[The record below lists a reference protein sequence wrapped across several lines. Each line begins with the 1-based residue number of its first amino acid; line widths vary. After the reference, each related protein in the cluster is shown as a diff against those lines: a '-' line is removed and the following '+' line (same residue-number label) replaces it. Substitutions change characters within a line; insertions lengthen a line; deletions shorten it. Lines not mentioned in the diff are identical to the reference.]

1 MKLASAI
8 LAALVGAS
16 TAPAATPTGLRI
28 YAIGDKSAPVLTG
41 ADIIRSSVTVGT
53 SRGHPAVALKFTKTG
68 GLKFHQLTLS
78 LARLGARTHRVE
90 YFAFAVN
97 GKVYFRPALDYR
109 KTPAGL
115 SSAPLAIQLP
125 TMATARKFAALIRG
139 R

>member
-1 MKLASAI
+1 MKLAFAV
-8 LAALVGAS
+8 LATLVGAS
-16 TAPAATPTGLRI
+16 TAAASPTGLRI

-41 ADIIRSSVTVGT
+41 ADIVRSSVTVGT
-53 SRGHPAVALKFTKTG
+53 SGGHPAVALKFTKAG

-109 KTPAGL
+109 KTPEGL

-125 TMATARKFAALIRG
+125 TMATARRFAALIRG